1 MHMMNFVPISSFQL
15 NYYVSIYGKIVFAKS
30 QYLPFISDM
39 DLTRWVYLG
48 PIPFNNFPINVPQ
61 NI

>member
-39 DLTRWVYLG
+39 DLTRWVGIPG
-48 PIPFNNFPINVPQ
+48 PNSIQQLSN
-61 NI
+61 